1 MIKQPKPSSG
11 SVAER
16 PPQPAVSDDLVTR
29 VRAWIAE
36 DPDPACRDEL
46 HRLLDAGAGPELA
59 ERFASE
65 LRFGTAGLR
74 GRLGAGPG
82 CMNRA
87 TIRRVT
93 AGFARYLLDNVP
105 GAASAGVVVGHDAR
119 HGSAMFAAET
129 AAVLS
134 GSGIRALRLP
144 SNSPTPVLAFA
155 VRHLGCAGGVMIT
168 ASHNPPQDNGYKVYL
183 GDGVQIA
190 PPVDA
195 QIADC
200 MAQVGS
206 LTEVRLG
213 AAGERLGNAVSD
225 AYVQAVV
232 AALPAPASGEP
243 GSVEPQGPAS
253 ADRPPRSVYTP
264 LHGVARD
271 VLLAAFATA
280 NLPAPYV
287 VPNQAEPDPDFPSV
301 QMPNPEESGTL
312 DMALTEAERQGAD
325 LMLGNDP
332 DGDRLAVALPEPESS
347 PRTWRILTG
356 DEIGA
361 LLARYLLARCTDR
374 EHAVVVTTIV
384 SSSLLSRMAADAGVG
399 YRETLTGFKW
409 IMRAGDQ
416 VQPRRRILFGYEEA
430 LGFAV
435 NDVVR
440 DKDGISA
447 ALVICRAAA
456 DAQRSGTTLLGQ
468 LDDLARRFGLHVTR
482 QISIELSGDRGRQQ
496 IAETMSSLRE
506 RPPKILAGQTVVG
519 VDDLLHPASVSER
532 RLDLPSS
539 DVIVL
544 RCEDGTR
551 VVVRPSG
558 TEPKLKIYLQRVR
571 EVGDEDVVAARGRA
585 EADLDV
591 LSAEIKEILG
601 A

>member
-1 MIKQPKPSSG
+1 MP
-11 SVAER
+11 
-16 PPQPAVSDDLVTR
+16 DDLVTR

-46 HRLLDAGAGPELA
+46 RRLLDAGAGAELA

-82 CMNRA
+82 RMNRA

-93 AGFARYLLDNVP
+93 AGFARYLRHNVP
-105 GAASAGVVVGHDAR
+105 GAASAGVIVGHDAR

-134 GSGIRALRLP
+134 GAGIRALRLP

-155 VRHLGCAGGVMIT
+155 VRQLGCAGGVMIT
-168 ASHNPPQDNGYKVYL
+168 ASHNPAQDNGYKVYL
-183 GDGVQIA
+183 GDGIQIA
-190 PPVDA
+190 PPLDA
-195 QIADC
+195 EIADC
-200 MAQVGS
+200 IAQVGS

-213 AAGERLGNAVSD
+213 AEGQQLDKAVTD
-225 AYVQAVV
+225 AYVHHIVS
-232 AALPAPASGEP
+232 ALPAPASGEP
-243 GSVEPQGPAS
+243 GRVEPPEPART
-253 ADRPPRSVYTP
+253 DRPLGTVYTP

-280 NLPAPYV
+280 ALPAPHV

-301 QMPNPEESGTL
+301 QIPNPEEAGTL
-312 DMALTEAERQGAD
+312 DIALTEAERQGAD
-325 LMLGNDP
+325 LMLANDP
-332 DGDRLAVALPEPESS
+332 DGDRLAVAAPEPEPG
-347 PRTWRILTG
+347 PRKWRILTG

-374 EHAVVVTTIV
+374 EGTVVVTTIA

-409 IMRAGDQ
+409 IMRAGGQ
-416 VQPRRRILFGYEEA
+416 VQPHARILFGYEEA

-447 ALVICRAAA
+447 ALVICRAAVE
-456 DAQRSGTTLLGQ
+456 AQRSGTTLLGQ
-468 LDDLARRFGLHVTR
+468 LDDLARRFGLHATR
-482 QISIELSGDRGRQQ
+482 QISIERAGDRGPQQ
-496 IAETMSSLRE
+496 IAEMMRSLRE
-506 RPPKILAGQTVVG
+506 RPPKILDGQTVTS
-519 VDDLLHPASVSER
+519 VDDLLHPANASQR

-539 DVIVL
+539 DVFVL

-551 VVVRPSG
+551 AVVRPSG
-558 TEPKLKIYLQRVR
+558 TEPKLKVYLQRVR
-571 EVGDEDVVAARGRA
+571 DVGGEDMAAARRRA
-585 EADLDV
+585 EADLDA
-591 LSAEIKEILG
+591 LAAEIKAVLG